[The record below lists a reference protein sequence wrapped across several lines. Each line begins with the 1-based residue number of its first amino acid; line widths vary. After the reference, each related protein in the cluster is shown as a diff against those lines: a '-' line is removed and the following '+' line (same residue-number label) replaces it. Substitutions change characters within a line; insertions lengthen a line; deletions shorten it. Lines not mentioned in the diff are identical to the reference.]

1 MSLHMESH
9 LHIPIHYA
17 LQRMQQRIVGQTTY
31 FGVKAVKCPLDAW
44 VYQEIIYEMRP
55 DVIVELG
62 TFHGGGALYLAHL
75 CDLMNHGTVVS
86 VDIKQGTVALPVLE
100 HPRIALIE
108 SDACAAF
115 QQVREFFLRS
125 TESVLVIEDS
135 AHTFENTLSVLR
147 TYHELI
153 QPGGY
158 FIVEDGICHHGLDVG
173 PVAGPYEAV
182 EAFLAERDDFEADRA
197 REAFFLT
204 WNPKG
209 FLRRAN

>member
-1 MSLHMESH
+1 MEH
-9 LHIPIHYA
+9 RLDEPVRYA
-17 LQRMQQRIVGQTTY
+17 LQRMQERIVGATKY
-31 FGVKAVKCPLDAW
+31 FGIPTARCPLDAW
-44 VYQEIIYEMRP
+44 VYQEIIYEIMP

-62 TFHGGGALYLAHL
+62 TFCGGGTLYLAHL
-75 CDLMNHGTVVS
+75 CDMLNHGMVVS
-86 VDIKQGTVALPVLE
+86 VDIKQGTVALPVRE
-100 HPRIALIE
+100 HPRIELIE
-108 SDACAAF
+108 SSACAAF
-115 QQVREFFLRS
+115 SQVRDLIHPG
-125 TESVLVIEDS
+125 ESVLVIEDS
-135 AHTFENTLSVLR
+135 AHTFKNTLSVLR

-158 FIVEDGICHHGLDVG
+158 FIVEDGICHHGLEVG
-173 PVAGPYEAV
+173 PSPGPYESV